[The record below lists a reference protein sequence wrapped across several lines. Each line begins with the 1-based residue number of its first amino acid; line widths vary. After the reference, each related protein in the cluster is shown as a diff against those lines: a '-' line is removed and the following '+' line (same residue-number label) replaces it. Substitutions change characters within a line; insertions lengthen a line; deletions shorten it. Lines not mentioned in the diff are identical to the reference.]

1 MFKSLKKACC
11 FILSLFLSLS
21 TSFIG
26 FTNADSIEKPKK
38 PLIIIPGIC
47 GSELFASETQRYDN
61 FIYEK
66 GYCFW
71 PPQSVI
77 PFIDEEDKATL
88 EDISALSLKQITND
102 LKFIVCNEDG
112 SSKVSIMPSNPILD
126 CRNNPDNRNFGT
138 ADCYKKLVNFLKQ
151 NINENEYQII
161 FFSYDWRQS
170 NAKTALELE
179 KFINQYNFDDITFL
193 THSMGGL
200 VCASYLTKQENRNKV
215 DKTIC
220 LGAPFLGSPK
230 AFGAIDDG
238 KFFDG
243 IIGAVSA
250 PVAFPLV
257 KALSRNC
264 QSVYELLPPSQYF
277 DVQEIP
283 YLSRKGSGLSSCCMA
298 PREISTYEDSINF
311 LTYGRSWTKN
321 VDMFLKNAQ
330 NFHDSLYSNGKFILN
345 RNDIK
350 LYNISG
356 YNLPTI
362 SQIIVNNKQS
372 SIDMT
377 KFSKQGDGT
386 VLLSSSTCGNSIKN
400 NLYIKNVSHMELIS
414 KLPCL
419 KVISKILNNK
429 EQTIEKTYFSLQ

>member
-1 MFKSLKKACC
+1 MFNFFKKTGS
-11 FILSLFLSLS
+11 FILALVLSFS

-26 FTNADSIEKPKK
+26 FTNADNVEKPKK

-47 GSELFASETQRYDN
+47 GSELFAAETQRYDN
-61 FIYEK
+61 FIYKK

-77 PFIDEEDKATL
+77 PFIDEEEKATFD
-88 EDISALSLKQITND
+88 DISTLSLKQITND
-102 LKFIVCNEDG
+102 LKFIICNEDG

-151 NINENEYQII
+151 NTDQDEYQII

-179 KFINQYNFDDITFL
+179 KFINKYDFKDITFL

-200 VCASYLTKQENRNKV
+200 VCASYLTKQENRDKV
-215 DKTIC
+215 DKSIC

-243 IIGAVSA
+243 IVGAVSA

-264 QSVYELLPPSQYF
+264 PAVYELLPPRQYF

-283 YLSRKGSGLSSCCMA
+283 YISRKGTGLNTCCMA
-298 PREISTYEDSINF
+298 PREIYNYEDCINF
-311 LTYGRSWTKN
+311 FMNGRSWSKN
-321 VDMFLKNAQ
+321 VEMFLTDAQ
-330 NFHDSLYSNGKFILN
+330 KFHDSLYLNKEFILN
-345 RNDIK
+345 RPDIK

-362 SQIIVNNKQS
+362 NQIVVSNRQAT
-372 SIDMT
+372 IDAT
-377 KFSKQGDGT
+377 KLSKQGDGT
-386 VLLSSSTCGNSIKN
+386 VLLSSSTCGNSVRN
-400 NLYIKNVSHMELIS
+400 NIYIKNVSHMGLIS
-414 KLPCL
+414 KSPCL
-419 KVISKILNNK
+419 NVISKILNNK
-429 EQTIEKTYFSLQ
+429 EDLIDKMHYSAK